1 MYKSIDVCRQD
12 YINNMIDKFGG
23 NMKVKYIGE
32 MKPGDIDP
40 EQLSK
45 FKQHHKGFEI
55 VIEYHMFEMLQS
67 GIPIV
72 LQWRLV

>member
-12 YINNMIDKFGG
+12 YINNMIEKFG
-23 NMKVKYIGE
+23 NTKVKYIGE
-32 MKPGDIDP
+32 VEPDDIDP
-40 EQLSK
+40 EQLNK
-45 FKQHHKGFEI
+45 FKQQHKGSEI
-55 VIEYHMFEMLQS
+55 VIEYHMFEIIES